1 MACIVAL
8 SSQVASGHVGLSA
21 IHFALQRLGH
31 EVIALPTVLL
41 SNHPGRQP
49 ATGMPIAPA
58 VIERMLATLDAN
70 GRLDHVDAVLTGYLP
85 SAAHVTIAAEAI
97 TLCRKKGRRLTVL
110 CDPVIGDDP
119 KGVYIDA
126 AAAAAIRD
134 CLLPLADIATPNRFE
149 LDWLT
154 GKRVADTCSAI
165 EAARQLVPKLVIA
178 TSIPEGAEQLATL
191 AITPTDAHS
200 FVTKRL
206 AATPNGTGD
215 LLSALFLSAYLQSG
229 QAIAESLERTVG
241 GIDAVLAASAGHA
254 ELQMIASQEF
264 WARSRT

>member
-1 MACIVAL
+1 MRILSIQSSVAY
-8 SSQVASGHVGLSA
+8 GHVGNSA
-21 IHFALQRLGH
+21 ATFPLQRLGH
-31 EVIALPTVLL
+31 EVWPVLTVHF
-41 SNHPGRQP
+41 SNH
-49 ATGMPIAPA
+49 TGYGSWRGQVLDPEVVDE
-58 VIERMLATLDAN
+58 VIEGIADLGVLRS
-70 GRLDHVDAVLTGYLP
+70 VDAVLTGYLP
-85 SAAHVTIAAEAI
+85 SAAHVTIAATAVA
-97 TLCRKKGRRLTVL
+97 LCRKKGRRLTVL

-254 ELQMIASQEF
+254 ELQMIALQEF